1 MPIPTPHTAPP
12 VNPIP
17 KYHRVQTHS
26 GFNYEHATGGR
37 AFGEGKRRW
46 EEVDDYMK
54 KHYPGRPWGVW
65 KDKQEWEIAQWM
77 ATKKVSQ
84 SDLDELLATEL
95 FQKSSLS
102 FKTAKQLFEKID
114 KEMQQFG
121 GPPWEV
127 CEFSLEEAPNE
138 THVLVF
144 RDLEK
149 CGDHLASHPDF
160 AGQLLMRPIIRKAED
175 DSTRI
180 YREMS
185 DGDEWN

>member
-1 MPIPTPHTAPP
+1 MPIPTPPTAPP
-12 VNPIP
+12 VNPVP
-17 KYHRVQTHS
+17 KYHRAQTHS

-37 AFGEGKRRW
+37 AFGEGKHRC

-54 KHYPGRPWGVW
+54 KHYPGRL
-65 KDKQEWEIAQWM
+65 WEFGKIN
-77 ATKKVSQ
+77 KN
-84 SDLDELLATEL
+84 ELLVIEL

-121 GPPWEV
+121 GPLWEV

-144 RDLEK
+144 HDLEK
-149 CGDHLASHPDF
+149 CGDHLTSHPDF
-160 AGQLLMRPIIRKAED
+160 AGQLLMRPIIQKAED